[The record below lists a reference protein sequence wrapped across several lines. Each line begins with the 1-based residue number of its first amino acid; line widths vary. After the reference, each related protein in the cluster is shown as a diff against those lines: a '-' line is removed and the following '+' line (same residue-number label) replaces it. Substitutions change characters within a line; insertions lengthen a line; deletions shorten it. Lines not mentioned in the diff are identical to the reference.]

1 MKRSIKK
8 FASIALVGAM
18 MIASFAG
25 CAKKESSDTK
35 STFLIGGSGPLTG
48 DYASYGISVRNAA
61 QIAIDE
67 INAAGGVNGTTF
79 ELKFLDDEAG
89 AQQAISA
96 YNKLMDDGVD
106 AILGTVT
113 SGSCEAIAPLTNEDG
128 ILQITPSA
136 SSDKSIQFDNQFRI
150 CFTDPFQGAEVAKYA
165 VDKAGYKN
173 IAIIYNVGDTY
184 SIGITESF
192 KKEVTAK
199 GATIVAEESY
209 ASGDVDF
216 NTQLTKIQST
226 NPDVIF
232 IPGYYQEIAS
242 ITNQAAQKGMT
253 TPYLGVDGWDG
264 VLNVLKDTSVVEGA
278 TFTTPFVANDPD
290 EAVQKFVKAY
300 EKAYNATPDQFAAD
314 AYDGVYCIK
323 AAIEKAG
330 STDNDALIKA
340 MHEIKV
346 DGLTGTMTFTEDG
359 EANKEAK
366 MVTIVDGKYVIN

>member
-8 FASIALVGAM
+8 FASITLVGAM

-192 KKEVTAK
+192 KEEVTAK

-366 MVTIVDGKYVIN
+366 MVTIVNGKYVIN